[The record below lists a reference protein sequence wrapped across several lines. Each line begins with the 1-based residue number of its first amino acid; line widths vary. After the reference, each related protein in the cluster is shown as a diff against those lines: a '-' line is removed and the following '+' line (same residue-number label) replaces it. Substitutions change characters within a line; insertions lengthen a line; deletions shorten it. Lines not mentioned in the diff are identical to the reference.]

1 MSLGGMY
8 SRTLD
13 TTLSKFVAA
22 NIPVICS
29 AGNSGVDA
37 STFSPA
43 STVGVYAVSAY
54 DQIKSKPTWANYGP
68 VISTFAPGDMVKA
81 AWNDTSN
88 SYYLVSGTS
97 FAAPITVGIIA
108 RFLNVMPNATL
119 LKINEYL
126 NKSTVIN
133 EILNTGS
140 LNTPNKRLVFN
151 QAHLTT

>member
-1 MSLGGMY
+1 
-8 SRTLD
+8 
-13 TTLSKFVAA
+13 
-22 NIPVICS
+22 
-29 AGNSGVDA
+29 
-37 STFSPA
+37 
-43 STVGVYAVSAY
+43 
-54 DQIKSKPTWANYGP
+54 
-68 VISTFAPGDMVKA
+68 MVKA

-151 QAHLTT
+151 QANLTT

>member
-68 VISTFAPGDMVKA
+68 VVSTFAPGDMVKA